1 MLEFGTNVNT
11 GSNGGMP
18 TMGQVLGGATGG
30 YAGANMTPPPATGAS
45 MGQRP
50 ASAGTGASTISLKK
64 GQKISLTKAAPSM
77 KHVLVG
83 LGWSTQRYTGAAD
96 FDLDA
101 SAFLVDNN
109 GRTAPDGFVFYGA
122 ACSTADGRKCDGSE
136 SVIHSGDNKVGG
148 DGINDDEQMTI
159 DLSKIPANIQ
169 KVAISCTIYDSERRR
184 QNFGMV
190 SNAYIRIVDNDT
202 GAEVA
207 RYDLGEDFSTETAV
221 VIGEIYRHNGEW
233 RFNAVGSG
241 YSGGLAMICRQ
252 YGLDVEGE

>member
-18 TMGQVLGGATGG
+18 TMGQFAGANGG
-30 YAGANMTPPPATGAS
+30 YAGANMTPPPATGVN

-148 DGINDDEQMTI
+148 DGVNDDEQMTI